1 MAQHEEITNL
11 VLKSCLDKIISKHFT
26 TFKVVSILEK
36 NYPEVIEIVKS
47 NSERNWK
54 AVIGKAIKR
63 FSVETNLIK
72 QISSVDESPARW
84 EKN

>member
-11 VLKSCLDKIISKHFT
+11 VLKSCLDKITPKHFT
-26 TFKVVSILEK
+26 TFKIVSILEK

-47 NSERNWK
+47 NSVRNWK